1 MRATPEE
8 GVYRTAVAYVYEEFG
23 RACLDA
29 ARPIVLAAV
38 YDRAF
43 DPAAEAERLRDLARE
58 VCPFL
63 FVADYFAAAPAHGI
77 PVQRLGK
84 IKMGTVLQFGHGV
97 RQRRIMAAVTDRTGA
112 IADSISQDKELT
124 RSMLRAVGV
133 PVSEGGL
140 VDDAEDAWSTA
151 CDLGLPVVV
160 KPRDCD
166 YGQGVAVN
174 LTTREQVVAA
184 YEAAR
189 ARSDDVLV
197 ERYVPGLE
205 YRLLV
210 VGGRVV
216 AAIRRDPPQVV
227 GDGRSTVA
235 QLVEQL
241 NRDSRRGDG
250 RSTPLYRVE
259 LDDTALSV
267 LAEQGLSPDA
277 VAEAGVR
284 ILIRRNTK
292 RWSGGTTTDVTDEV
306 HPEVAAR
313 AIDAARVVGLDVAG
327 LDIIAADV
335 ARPLEEQGGV
345 VLEVNSEPAL
355 QLHLRPAWGKPR
367 PVVEEILAMLY
378 PRGDTGRIP
387 IVAVTG
393 TNGKTTTTRLI
404 AHILRATGRTIG
416 MTCSDGI
423 YVDRRRIEAG
433 DCSGP
438 NSARTILLNPT
449 VEAAVLETARGG
461 ILTGGLGFDRCD
473 VAVVTNMG
481 EGDHVGSH
489 GIHTVDELA
498 SVKSTVLT
506 VVAPG
511 GTVVLN
517 AADPRVAA
525 MAVVSPEPVIYF
537 ARDAENPIIVR
548 HRSEGGKAAF
558 VRDGSIVL
566 AEGDREEPL
575 VPLVRVPM
583 THEGRAGF
591 QVENALAG
599 SAAAWAL
606 GVPPETIRAA
616 LESFAGDPELT
627 PGRFN
632 VLKARGATL
641 IIDYAHNASA
651 LAALVKA
658 LDQFPHRERLIVYSA
673 AVYDRRDA
681 DILRQG
687 EILGNGFD
695 RVILY
700 EDQCIY
706 GRPDGE
712 TIALLR
718 QGLAAGSRV
727 SEVHETRGEFTAIET
742 ALNQLRPDDLAV
754 IGPESVE
761 EALAFVER
769 RLDVHPP
776 VER

>member
-1 MRATPEE
+1 
-8 GVYRTAVAYVYEEFG
+8 
-23 RACLDA
+23 
-29 ARPIVLAAV
+29 
-38 YDRAF
+38 
-43 DPAAEAERLRDLARE
+43 
-58 VCPFL
+58 
-63 FVADYFAAAPAHGI
+63 
-77 PVQRLGK
+77 
-84 IKMGTVLQFGHGV
+84 
-97 RQRRIMAAVTDRTGA
+97 
-112 IADSISQDKELT
+112 
-124 RSMLRAVGV
+124 
-133 PVSEGGL
+133 
-140 VDDAEDAWSTA
+140 
-151 CDLGLPVVV
+151 
-160 KPRDCD
+160 
-166 YGQGVAVN
+166 
-174 LTTREQVVAA
+174 
-184 YEAAR
+184 
-189 ARSDDVLV
+189 
-197 ERYVPGLE
+197 
-205 YRLLV
+205 
-210 VGGRVV
+210 
-216 AAIRRDPPQVV
+216 IRRDPPQVV
-227 GDGRSTVA
+227 GDGRATID
-235 QLVEQL
+235 QLVERL
-241 NRDSRRGDG
+241 NSDPRRGHNLDFWM
-250 RSTPLYRVE
+250 TPLFPINF
-259 LDDTALSV
+259 DATALAV
-267 LAEQGLSPDA
+267 LAEQGYAPDT
-277 VAEAGVR
+277 VLPAGVAV
-284 ILIRRNTK
+284 LIRRNTHRK
-292 RWSGGTTTDVTDEV
+292 DGGTATDVTDRV
-306 HPEVAAR
+306 HPEVAER
-313 AIDAARVVGLDVAG
+313 ALDAARVVGLDVAG
-327 LDIIAADV
+327 IDVVTPDIG
-335 ARPLEEQGGV
+335 RPLEEQGGV
-345 VLEVNSEPAL
+345 IIEVNAEPSL
-355 QLHLRPAWGKPR
+355 FMHLIPTSGAIQ
-367 PVVEEILAMLY
+367 PVGQAIVDLMFPEGE
-378 PRGDTGRIP
+378 TGRIP

-393 TNGKTTTTRLI
+393 TNGKTTTTRVI

-438 NSARTILLNPT
+438 NSARTVLLNPT

-473 VAVVTNMG
+473 VAVVTNVG

-489 GIHTVDELA
+489 GIHTVEELA
-498 SVKSTVLT
+498 SVKSTVIT

-525 MAVVSPEPVIYF
+525 MAVVSPAPVIYF
-537 ARDAENPIIVR
+537 ARDADDPNLVR
-548 HRSEGGKAAF
+548 HRSEGGKAVF

-599 SAAAWAL
+599 SAAAYAL

-616 LESFAGDPELT
+616 LGCFAGDPELS

-632 VLKARGATL
+632 VLQARGATL

-651 LAALVKA
+651 LAALVEA
-658 LDQFPHRERLIVYSA
+658 LEQFPHRERLMVYSA
-673 AVYDRRDA
+673 AGNRRDA

-700 EDQCIY
+700 EDQCAY

-727 SEVHETRGEFTAIET
+727 SQVHATRGEFTAIET

>member
-1 MRATPEE
+1 MP
-8 GVYRTAVAYVYEEFG
+8 VPQG
-23 RACLDA
+23 RPVVDA
-29 ARPIVLAAV
+29 DDAW
-38 YDRAF
+38 
-43 DPAAEAERLRDLARE
+43 
-58 VCPFL
+58 
-63 FVADYFAAAPAHGI
+63 AAAC
-77 PVQRLGK
+77 
-84 IKMGTVLQFGHGV
+84 
-97 RQRRIMAAVTDRTGA
+97 
-112 IADSISQDKELT
+112 E
-124 RSMLRAVGV
+124 
-133 PVSEGGL
+133 
-140 VDDAEDAWSTA
+140 
-151 CDLGLPVVV
+151 LGLPVVV
-160 KPRDCD
+160 KPQDSENGR
-166 YGQGVAVN
+166 GVALN
-174 LTTREQVVAA
+174 LRTRVQVAA
-184 YEAAR
+184 AFTAAS
-189 ARSDDVLV
+189 AWSDKVLV
-197 ERYVPGLE
+197 ERAVPGTE
-205 YRLLV
+205 HRLLV
-210 VGGRVV
+210 VGDRVA
-216 AAIRRDPPQVV
+216 AAIRRDPPQVI
-227 GDGRSTVA
+227 GDGRATID
-235 QLVEQL
+235 QLVERL
-241 NRDSRRGDG
+241 NSDPRRGHNLDFWM
-250 RSTPLYRVE
+250 TPLFPINF
-259 LDDTALSV
+259 DATALAV
-267 LAEQGLSPDA
+267 LAEQGYAPDS
-277 VAEAGVR
+277 VPPAGVPV
-284 ILIRRNTK
+284 LIRRNTHRK
-292 RWSGGTTTDVTDEV
+292 DGGTATDVTDRV
-306 HPEVAAR
+306 HPEVAER
-313 AIDAARVVGLDVAG
+313 ALDAARVVGLDVAG
-327 LDIIAADV
+327 IDVVTPDIG
-335 ARPLEEQGGV
+335 RPLEEQGGV
-345 VLEVNSEPAL
+345 IIEVNAEPSL
-355 QLHLRPAWGKPR
+355 FMHLIPTSGAIQ
-367 PVVEEILAMLY
+367 PVGQAIVDLMFPGGE
-378 PRGDTGRIP
+378 TGRIP

-393 TNGKTTTTRLI
+393 TNGKTTTTRVI

-438 NSARTILLNPT
+438 NSARTILLNPI

-525 MAVVSPEPVIYF
+525 MAVVSPAPVIYF
-537 ARDAENPIIVR
+537 ARDADNPMIVR
-548 HRSEGGKAAF
+548 HRDEGGKAVF

-583 THEGRAGF
+583 THGGRAGF

-599 SAAAWAL
+599 SAAAYAL

-616 LESFAGDPELT
+616 LECFASDPELS

-632 VLKARGATL
+632 VLQVRGATL

-658 LDQFPHRERLIVYSA
+658 LDQFPHRERLMVYSA
-673 AVYDRRDA
+673 AGSRRDA

-700 EDQCIY
+700 EDQCVY

-727 SEVHETRGEFTAIET
+727 SEVHATRGEFTAIET